1 MIVIDVDG
9 DDEAVELAKNIIKNE
24 NLQYNVLVWSA
35 DSQMKIDAAV
45 ILAASHGI
53 NIGEPLF
60 FRRVKDEGKG
70 NEAQERA
77 V

>member
-1 MIVIDVDG
+1 MAMIVIDVDG
-9 DDEAVELAKNIIKNE
+9 DEEAVELAKNIIENE

-45 ILAASHGI
+45 ILASSHGI

-60 FRRVKDEGKG
+60 IRKVRGDKDG
-70 NEAQERA
+70 A
-77 V
+77 